1 MLSFIDKAK
10 KKVDGPPAAVR
21 DEAAAHREKG
31 ESDVAGDPQVAGA
44 RDGDDG
50 ADGEYVGRT
59 TPVFDAEV
67 QQSGAAPRSEEARGS
82 G

>member
-1 MLSFIDKAK
+1 MSFIDKAK
-10 KKVDGPPAAVR
+10 KKVDDLSATVR
-21 DEAAAHREKG
+21 DEVAAQDEKG
-31 ESDVAGDPQVAGA
+31 ESDVAGDSNVAGA

-59 TPVFDAEV
+59 NPAFDAEV
-67 QQSGAAPRSEEARGS
+67 QQSGAEARSEEARGF